1 MRSLLARLSLGLGLS
16 LIVLFALQW
25 WVVNT
30 AARSLAESYV
40 VSRLEHDAESFLAN
54 IDFPADGV
62 MKFDA
67 NHYNPIYYVPFSGH
81 YFLLQSAEQ
90 LQRSRSLWDQEFPA
104 YVVTDEP
111 QYLAGPESQRLLVIV
126 REYYKQGNAL
136 RIVVAE
142 DMTPLQHQLDQ
153 FEQYYALISLVVMIL
168 VILLQAGIAKRSL
181 RPLGFVIDDM
191 KRLEVGEVAEL
202 REDVPDE
209 VQPLVKEF
217 NHLLQLMRQRLERSR
232 SALGNLAHALKTPLT
247 VMMQLEETD
256 VLKQQPQLQ
265 GQLKDQTIQIRQI
278 IDRQLKR
285 ARLAGVSTPGLS
297 FDAAKELEGLAQVL
311 RQIYADRGLQ
321 IELDISAD
329 KFFAGDRE
337 DMMELFGNLL
347 DNACKWA
354 NQCVLLTVYDKPGL
368 VVSVE
373 DDGPGCAPELRQQL
387 DQRGQRLDESTA
399 GHGLGLA
406 IVRDIVEHYQ
416 GSLVF
421 TESDALG
428 GFRVDVVLPVNRLLN
443 QSG

>member
-16 LIVLFALQW
+16 LILLIVLQW

-30 AARSLAESYV
+30 AAKSLTESYV
-40 VSRLEHDAESFLAN
+40 VSRLEHDAESILAIIN
-54 IDFPADGV
+54 FTSDGE
-62 MKFDA
+62 MNFDA
-67 NHYNPIYYVPFSGH
+67 NHYNPIYHMPFSGH
-81 YFLLQSAEQ
+81 YYLLQSTEH
-90 LQRSRSLWDQEFPA
+90 LQRSRSLWDQAFPIYA
-104 YVVTDEP
+104 TIDEP
-111 QYLAGPESQRLLVIV
+111 QYLAGPESQQLLVIV
-126 REYYKQGNAL
+126 REYSKQGHKL
-136 RIVVAE
+136 RVVVAE
-142 DMTPLQHQLDQ
+142 NMTPLQQQLAE
-153 FEQYYALISLVVMIL
+153 FEQRYALISLVVMVL
-168 VILLQAGIAKRSL
+168 VILLQAAIARRSL
-181 RPLGFVIDDM
+181 RPLGLVIDDM

-232 SALGNLAHALKTPLT
+232 LALGNLAHALKTPLT
-247 VMMQLEETD
+247 VMVQLEESE
-256 VLKQQPQLQ
+256 VLQQQPQLQ
-265 GQLKDQTIQIRQI
+265 GQFREQTNQIRHI

-297 FDAAKELEGLAQVL
+297 FEPAKEFDGLAQIL
-311 RQIYADRGLQ
+311 RQIYVDRGLQ
-321 IELDISAD
+321 IELDIPANKS
-329 KFFAGDRE
+329 FAGDRE
-337 DMMELFGNLL
+337 DIMELFGNLL

-354 NQCVLLTVYDKPGL
+354 EQRVLLTVYDKPGL
-368 VVSVE
+368 VVSVQ

-421 TESDALG
+421 GQSDQLG
-428 GFRVDVVLPVNRLLN
+428 GFRVDVALPGKV
-443 QSG
+443 